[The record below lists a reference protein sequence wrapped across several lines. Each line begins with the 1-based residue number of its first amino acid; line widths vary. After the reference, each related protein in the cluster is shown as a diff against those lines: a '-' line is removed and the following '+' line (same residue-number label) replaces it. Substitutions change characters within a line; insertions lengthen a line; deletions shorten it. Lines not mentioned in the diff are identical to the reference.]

1 MKFKSLTAASL
12 VALIWHAPGLAEA
25 SDKSIAERLADM
37 ERRIQYLEQRLADQ
51 DKVIVEK
58 DRVISELSAQSEESA
73 SWPDRVE
80 ISGLVEV
87 EAGHAEP
94 YEGDSESDA
103 VLATVEL
110 GVAAQITDWV
120 SGEVLFLFEE
130 DENDDN
136 IDVDIG
142 TLTIAPP
149 DGPWFVTGGRMYL
162 PFGVYETTMIS
173 DPLTLE
179 LGEIRKTALMFGVE
193 GENLYGAAFLY
204 NGDNSKDDDN
214 RLDNFGAV
222 IGYAMEGDGMEFGL
236 DLAYINDIGDT
247 DTLQDAVAGNLEAA
261 GMAAFNG
268 QVEDARRMALANS
281 VVETGGEYRED
292 ARMDLTYGDFR
303 GVFYTASDGERAS
316 WVPEKIYKMVDADG
330 KEQYGTT
337 SSNNPDCS
345 DTVTTSC
352 KVEIGYPSTLP
363 ITLSD
368 PIYTADETD
377 DDLGKYYDA
386 LRMYAAG
393 IDANAADATANDKAL
408 KAAYER
414 LEASVEDAGSE
425 ALMAAEVL
433 REEAGEMAAV
443 AKAEE
448 LGEPEPATYAD
459 HVSGFAA
466 SARLRYGDVA
476 LMAEY
481 LGATE
486 RFQGTALSFGGSV
499 VDGVYVN
506 RGAKPSSWMVEA
518 AYDFMLGSQP
528 ATIAVSYQG
537 TDDALALELPESRF
551 MIGGS
556 VELMDSVALAIEWA
570 HDKDYDTDE
579 WSDCALL
586 DDGTENCAFAGT
598 DENADTLTLQLAA
611 EF

>member
-1 MKFKSLTAASL
+1 MKRTSL
-12 VALIWHAPGLAEA
+12 VAAGLAVLICQTPVLADTSE
-25 SDKSIAERLADM
+25 KSIAERLADM
-37 ERRIQYLEQRLADQ
+37 ERRIQHLEQRLSDQ

-58 DRVISELSAQSEESA
+58 DRVIRELSAQSEEKA
-73 SWPDRVE
+73 SWPDSVE

-87 EAGHAEP
+87 EASHAEP

-130 DENDDN
+130 DENDNN

-149 DGPWFVTGGRMYL
+149 DGPWFITGGRMYL

-179 LGEIRKTALMFGVE
+179 LGEIRETALMFGVE

-214 RLDNFGAV
+214 RVDNFGAV
-222 IGYAMEGDGMEFGL
+222 VGYAMEGDGMEFGL

-261 GMAAFNG
+261 GQAAFDG
-268 QVEDARRMALANS
+268 QVEDARRKAMAKSVVRKRAEYEDDVRMAL
-281 VVETGGEYRED
+281 
-292 ARMDLTYGDFR
+292 TYNDFR
-303 GVFYTASDGERAS
+303 EVFYTVEGDRAT
-316 WVPEKIYKMVDADG
+316 WAPTPIWKDVDAEGDFEYVKVDPTAG
-330 KEQYGTT
+330 KPVCDTGT
-337 SSNNPDCS
+337 
-345 DTVTTSC
+345 TTSC
-352 KVEIGYPSTLP
+352 YFEYTYPGSADLP
-363 ITLSD
+363 DNLSD
-368 PIYTADETD
+368 PIYTDED
-377 DDLGKYYDA
+377 DDVGAYYDG
-386 LRMYAAG
+386 LRGYAAG
-393 IDANAADATANDKAL
+393 IDDTAGADDLTL

-414 LEASVEDAGSE
+414 LEKQVNGEGAMLLA
-425 ALMAAEVL
+425 AAE
-433 REEAGEMAAV
+433 EARTAAGDDAAG

-448 LGEPEPATYAD
+448 LGGSEPETYND

-486 RFQGTALSFGGSV
+486 RFQSTALAYGGSV
-499 VDGVYVN
+499 VDGEFVN
-506 RGAKPSSWMVEA
+506 RGAKPSSWMIEA
-518 AYDFMLGSQP
+518 AYDFMLGDRP
-528 ATIAVSYQG
+528 ATVAVGYQA
-537 TDDALALELPESRF
+537 TDDAVGLELPESRF
-551 MIGGS
+551 MLSAG
-556 VELMDSVALAIEWA
+556 VELMDSVALAVEWA

-579 WSDCALL
+579 WSDCALV
-586 DDGTENCAFAGT
+586 DGSAECAFAGT
-598 DENADTLTLQLAA
+598 DKNADTITVQLAA